1 MGGRG
6 LKPPARPRSFLGPG
20 PLLTRPAPA
29 PHVDATYRLQLH
41 AGFTLV
47 DALRQLPYVENLGI
61 SHLYLSPIFAARP
74 GSVHGYDVVDPTRVN
89 PELGGAD
96 ALEALAD
103 GLQARRMGLIL
114 DLVPNHMAA
123 DHHNPWWLDVLTH
136 GPASAHARFFDIDW
150 ASPQAP
156 AGRVLL
162 PFLGAPLHEVLSGG
176 EIRPVLERPPA
187 LEGHADSNRK
197 PPPELAFY
205 ARYHDRLFPLEPGT
219 WPDILRA
226 ADGPLPPSLEA
237 LVRDLE
243 AIPGFRTTDER
254 AAVRRRRTAAEARR
268 TLAHLAATDPAAGE
282 ALRRALAAL
291 IVRPGA
297 TPGAADTFAGILARQ
312 PWLLLHHT
320 EARRRLNY
328 RRFFDITDLI
338 GVRVEDEAVFAVT
351 HSLVLDLAERGRIA
365 GVRVDHVDGL
375 LDPTGYL
382 IRLRDQLAERGGR
395 QVPIWVEKILSPGE
409 ELPAE
414 WPVTGTT
421 GYEFLNALGHV
432 FVDAEGLTR
441 LGRFYDDFT
450 GRNEP
455 FSEVRHRS
463 KRLVLTELLGAE
475 MRGLGERLA
484 RLSRNDPATR
494 DEGAARGDPA
504 GELLSPAAL
513 TEALLEVT
521 ASLTVYRTYIRDAA
535 VSERDRVLIDEAVD
549 DALRRDPGHLA
560 TALEYLRRLLSLR
573 PSLDGPSCDGPS
585 LDGPSLDGPSLG
597 GPSLGGPSLG
607 GPSLDEALDLVLAW
621 QQVSGPAMA
630 KGVEDTAFYR
640 YNRLISLQEV
650 GGEVGGDPEA
660 VAEFHRHNLNT
671 LALRPDSMSAT
682 STHDTKRSEDV
693 RARIDVLAEAADAF
707 TAAVARWHHLNAHA
721 ADEHDESAG
730 PRGPSAGPTA
740 GPHAGLQASPHAGPS
755 APNPNEEYL
764 LYQTL
769 LGAWPLR
776 RENLPAFRER
786 VGAFLVKSVREAKED
801 TSWLQPD
808 LSYEDA
814 LQSWVRAILTP
825 GDPSGGGNVP
835 PEPGGAPL
843 RPTSVVSGR
852 GGAFLE
858 DFLPLQS
865 RVAWYGMLVSL
876 AQVVA
881 KVAAPGIPD
890 FYQGSYLWDLSL
902 VDPDNRRPV
911 DFGERHRILLDLDE
925 TADSAP
931 APRTAEL
938 LRNWTD
944 GRIKLFVT
952 RRALRAR
959 RAAPALFARGDY
971 QPLQPMGRH
980 AERVLAFARRHEESW
995 AMVVVPR
1002 LPVGLAAAQAAP
1014 LGPSVWG
1021 DTRVPLPSGAPAVW
1035 TEVCSGTL
1043 VHVVDEAGNAAG
1055 RKPADRG
1062 ALNQGST
1069 SVLVGDALRY
1079 LPVALLRADE

>member
-6 LKPPARPRSFLGPG
+6 LKPPAPR
-20 PLLTRPAPA
+20 
-29 PHVDATYRLQLH
+29 VDATYRLQLH
-41 AGFTLV
+41 AGFTLA
-47 DALRQLPYVENLGI
+47 DALRQLPYLENLGI

-103 GLQARRMGLIL
+103 ELQARRMGLIL

-123 DHHNPWWLDVLTH
+123 DHHNPWWMDVLTH
-136 GPASAHARFFDIDW
+136 GPASAHARLFDIDW

-156 AGRVLL
+156 GGRVLL
-162 PFLGAPLHEVLSGG
+162 PFLGAPLREVLSGG
-176 EIRPVLERPPA
+176 EIRLVLERPPA
-187 LEGHADSNRK
+187 PEPPRGEHAIGRRGSAGGPARAGGRGS
-197 PPPELAFY
+197 PPELAFY
-205 ARYHDRLFPLEPGT
+205 ASYHDRLFPLEPGT

-226 ADGPLPPSLEA
+226 ADGPLPPSLET

-243 AIPGFRTTDER
+243 AIPGFRTTDEG
-254 AAVRRRRTAAEARR
+254 AAVRRRRTAATARR

-291 IVRPGA
+291 IIRPGA
-297 TPGAADTFAGILARQ
+297 APGATDTFAGILARQ
-312 PWLLLHHT
+312 PWLLLHYG

-338 GVRVEDEAVFAVT
+338 GVRMEDEAVFAVT
-351 HSLVLDLAERGRIA
+351 HSLVLDMAERGRIA

-382 IRLRDQLAERGGR
+382 IRLRDQLAERSGR

-432 FVDAEGLTR
+432 FVDAEGLAR

-450 GRNEP
+450 GRDEP

-475 MRGLGERLA
+475 MGGLGERLA
-484 RLSRNDPATR
+484 RLSRNEPATR
-494 DEGAARGDPA
+494 GDGAAPGDPG

-513 TEALLEVT
+513 TEALLQVT
-521 ASLTVYRTYIRDAA
+521 ASLSVYRTYIRDTA

-549 DALRRDPGHLA
+549 DAQRRDPGRLTA
-560 TALEYLRRLLSLR
+560 ALEYLRRLLCLR
-573 PSLDGPSCDGPS
+573 PALDGPSCDGPP
-585 LDGPSLDGPSLG
+585 LD
-597 GPSLGGPSLG
+597 

-660 VAEFHRHNLNT
+660 VAEFHRHNLTT

-693 RARIDVLAEAADAF
+693 RARIDILAEAADAF

-721 ADEHDESAG
+721 AAEHDESAG
-730 PRGPSAGPTA
+730 SRGQAA
-740 GPHAGLQASPHAGPS
+740 DPHLGSS

-769 LGAWPLR
+769 LGAWPLQ
-776 RENLPAFRER
+776 REEVPAFSGR
-786 VGAFLVKSVREAKED
+786 VAEFLIKALREAKEH
-801 TSWLQPD
+801 TSWLQPN
-808 LSYEDA
+808 LAYEDD
-814 LQSWVRAILTP
+814 LQAWVQTILTP
-825 GDPSGGGNVP
+825 GGPSGGDNVLPGPGNVL
-835 PEPGGAPL
+835 PEPGGRLPD
-843 RPTSVVSGR
+843 PTSVVSGR
-852 GGAFLE
+852 GGAFLA
-858 DFLPLQS
+858 DFLPLQR

-881 KVAAPGIPD
+881 KVASPGIPD

-952 RRALRAR
+952 RRALHTR
-959 RAAPALFARGDY
+959 RAAPALFARGAY
-971 QPLQPMGRH
+971 LPLEPTGGH
-980 AERVLAFARRHEESW
+980 AERVLAFARRHGESW
-995 AMVVVPR
+995 AMVVVQR
-1002 LPVGLAAAQAAP
+1002 LPVGLAPAQAPP
-1014 LGPSVWG
+1014 LGLSVWG
-1021 DTRVPLPSGAPAVW
+1021 DTRVPLPPGAPAVW
-1035 TEVCSGTL
+1035 TEICSGT
-1043 VHVVDEAGNAAG
+1043 VVRAVDEAGNASGRRSAG
-1055 RKPADRG
+1055 RG
-1062 ALNQGST
+1062 ALNRGSA
-1069 SVLVGDALRY
+1069 SVFVGDALRY
-1079 LPVALLRADE
+1079 LPVALLRAEE